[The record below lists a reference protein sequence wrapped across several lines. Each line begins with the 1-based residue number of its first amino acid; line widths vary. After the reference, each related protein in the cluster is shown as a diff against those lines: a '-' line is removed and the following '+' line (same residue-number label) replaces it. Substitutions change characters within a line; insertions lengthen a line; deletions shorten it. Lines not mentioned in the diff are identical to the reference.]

1 LIQVTEAIARA
12 FDAPNQN
19 LPEHAGPDGG
29 PVTLE
34 ALIMAS
40 LKKE

>member
-1 LIQVTEAIARA
+1 VAQKSRIMRER
-12 FDAPNQN
+12 
-19 LPEHAGPDGG
+19 EHAGPDGG